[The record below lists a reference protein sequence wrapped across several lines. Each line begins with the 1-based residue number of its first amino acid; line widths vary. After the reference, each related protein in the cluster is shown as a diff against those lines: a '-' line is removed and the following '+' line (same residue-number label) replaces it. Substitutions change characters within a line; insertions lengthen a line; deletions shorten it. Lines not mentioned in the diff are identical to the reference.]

1 MLLRCVYKAL
11 YYILYR
17 IPFNTSIMKFCS
29 HVVVAK
35 VSEFPSPSKRETY
48 KEKFE
53 ETLCVVNP
61 FLPRRFPMD
70 EQNRLAL
77 DRVKSTKV
85 LAGQERVKIACKQG
99 EINQTLFVQTYK
111 FGTVLV

>member
-1 MLLRCVYKAL
+1 MGEMRADLPVESKGPPA
-11 YYILYR
+11 
-17 IPFNTSIMKFCS
+17 TT
-29 HVVVAK
+29 
-35 VSEFPSPSKRETY
+35 SKRETY

-53 ETLCVVNP
+53 EALCVVNP

-77 DRVKSTKV
+77 DGVKSTKV
-85 LAGQERVKIACKQG
+85 LVGQERVNTACKQG
-99 EINQTLFVQTYK
+99 EINQILFVQTCK